1 MVVSDLIM
9 EKEINILID
18 NIINQTRCFLVN
30 AGEFYPFAAV
40 IKPDRS
46 IAPLGAYLEN
56 DQPESTEVLQILE
69 ESIKLR
75 FIKKEAVVAGIGL
88 DVLYKPAGES
98 EKIDALKIMIL
109 TEEGYSKDYYLPY
122 KNINGEFVFHRLF
135 SETGT
140 LRISSC

>member
-1 MVVSDLIM
+1 M
-9 EKEINILID
+9 EKEINRLID
-18 NIINQTRCFLVN
+18 NIMDQARCFLTDG
-30 AGEFYPFAAV
+30 GEFYPFGSV

-46 IAPLGAYLEN
+46 IVPLGVYLEN
-56 DQPESTEVLQILE
+56 DHPDSTEVLQILE
-69 ESIKLR
+69 ESIKSRLLKR
-75 FIKKEAVVAGIGL
+75 EAIVAGIGL

-109 TEEGYSKDYYLPY
+109 TEEGYSMDYYLPY
-122 KNINGEFVFHRLF
+122 KTSDGEFIFDRLF